1 MLMLEK
7 MKFGQESSTADTE
20 EEDRKFFAN
29 PKRALNDLKSLY
41 DQNKIEFS
49 KSDQTRVLTALYT
62 QEKPV
67 VRLYRELLY
76 QRIA

>member
-7 MKFGQESSTADTE
+7 MKFGQESQTADTE

-62 QEKPV
+62 HEKPV

-76 QRIA
+76 